1 MITWTIFYLIRSKC
15 WRRKMG
21 WLSNWKSSLKYK
33 ISILYLILVVLPIS
47 VWGIM
52 NIQLVTREVE
62 DILLENTKTL
72 VDKQLENIDDLYMK
86 MTETASQ
93 LMLDTNVK
101 KMLKNYTG
109 IFDRDGIQMYNDM
122 KKAMENIM
130 IQSSEY
136 SDMLMISERV
146 LNSDENEKRAFVSTS
161 YFGNVEDLKQAR
173 WYSYTEE
180 MYDRPL
186 FVQYDDEKSK
196 KSKSELIFLAPY
208 KDIGSNRKLGT
219 LCIKISEKYLQK
231 ISEISSND
239 MNMQLAI
246 YDQMGN
252 SVLNTINDVKI
263 EKAIRD
269 KIGNSNANKEIF
281 KESMNNKDYLIINKH
296 SNISKFSITYV
307 IPKLE
312 FSRILYG
319 VQKFNILVG
328 IFCLVFSL
336 AVLIIIY
343 FKVLKPISKIQMEME
358 EVEKGNFEVSV
369 LNYGNDE
376 IGRLAISFSKML
388 KSIKDKNLQIINAEK
403 KKREYEIKILQ
414 AQINPHFLYN
424 TLDSIKWMA
433 ITKEEKT
440 IERMAQA
447 LGQLLRKTISDNKE
461 FVKIEEEMEN
471 IKCYMEIQQL
481 RYYDSFDYIE
491 YIDEDC
497 RKAMI
502 PRLTLQPLIENALF
516 HGIYN
521 CGRRGKIL
529 AEIQRDEN
537 SVQIV
542 ITDNGRGMDVKE
554 SLTEDRAKKSDGV
567 SKIGIRNV
575 NERIKLYYG
584 ESFGLSFESEEG
596 KYTKVCLRIP
606 YQIYTER
613 EREDV

>member
-1 MITWTIFYLIRSKC
+1 
-15 WRRKMG
+15 MG